1 MFENLRNSFDFFIR
15 SKTKFSRKNFVEKNP
30 ELIDRNRQ
38 ENLYTQDILERYFS
52 KLYKQT
58 LTALDIGCKNWFYAK
73 GEYEFLKSFSENFIL
88 DGIEIDAYRLYSN
101 FYNRFEVAKYY
112 TKGLKNTNYIADNLL
127 NLNKKYDYIFWFLPF
142 ILIEPH
148 LYWGLPKKHFNPK
161 KLLKHAYSLLNNGGE
176 MLIINQGKEEAKVQE
191 RFLKELNIKFT
202 PLGEIT
208 SKHFKYQNKRYGYL
222 IKK

>member
-73 GEYEFLKSFSENFIL
+73 GEYEFLKTNNKNVFAYTVTENTKTIL
-88 DGIEIDAYRLYSN
+88 
-101 FYNRFEVAKYY
+101 VV
-112 TKGLKNTNYIADNLL
+112 
-127 NLNKKYDYIFWFLPF
+127 LNKN
-142 ILIEPH
+142 LI
-148 LYWGLPKKHFNPK
+148 YN
-161 KLLKHAYSLLNNGGE
+161 ANAS
-176 MLIINQGKEEAKVQE
+176 
-191 RFLKELNIKFT
+191 
-202 PLGEIT
+202 
-208 SKHFKYQNKRYGYL
+208 
-222 IKK
+222 